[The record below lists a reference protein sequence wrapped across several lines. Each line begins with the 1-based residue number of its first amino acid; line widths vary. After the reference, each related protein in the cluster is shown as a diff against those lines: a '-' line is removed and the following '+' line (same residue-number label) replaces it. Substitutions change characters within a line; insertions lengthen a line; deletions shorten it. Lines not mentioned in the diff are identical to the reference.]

1 MDSYGINESISQS
14 NAMTRDLMNYN
25 DEVRARKSSLITQ
38 GKALK
43 SAAQT
48 QAEQD
53 EAAVQ
58 GANQTNLVK
67 SGITGYLAEGKLEG
81 LSTLPGLRQNISTY
95 EKMGVDGK
103 AVTTAIPEGE
113 TFLESQARVLR
124 NRNPL
129 ASTLLDYKQGK
140 VKIKLGGGSVKAGS
154 ELVNDEATVTRAVEN
169 PVSRVLGVGQGSEA
183 RGFTQRVTKVP
194 GAFGDAADVPDLLRT
209 PSQLATPPPSR
220 GSVGF
225 RGDPAPPPSRGT
237 PGFRGDLSESA
248 PPSRGEAIPSE
259 REFAARRGRRA
270 AAAELRQ
277 GRTGSA
283 KLGADRARPPTSRPP
298 AERAMESN
306 GRAGGGSSQAIEDAR
321 SGVGSGRSLTAE
333 TGQAVSTA
341 EAGEEAVSIGAKAVG
356 KSLMTTGIKVAGNL
370 QGGADIVDIIGHG
383 FHNENSIENW
393 GEGFTAFGTLAE
405 TAGLAMPVFEGIG
418 AVSGVIGSVLTAI
431 GENKEKKD
439 DKLKNTLTN
448 QNNMDANKTNIDNQ
462 KTIVGTSFQTTGQI
476 ANQSQHI
483 TNLGGVGTF

>member
-220 GSVGF
+220 GSAGF
-225 RGDPAPPPSRGT
+225 HGDPAPPPSRGSA
-237 PGFRGDLSESA
+237 GFR
-248 PPSRGEAIPSE
+248 
-259 REFAARRGRRA
+259 
-270 AAAELRQ
+270 

-283 KLGADRARPPTSRPP
+283 KLGSDRARPPTSRPP

-306 GRAGGGSSQAIEDAR
+306 GRLGGGSSQAIEDAR

-418 AVSGVIGSVLTAI
+418 AVAGVIGSVLTAV

>member
-225 RGDPAPPPSRGT
+225 RGDPAPPPSRGSA
-237 PGFRGDLSESA
+237 GFR
-248 PPSRGEAIPSE
+248 
-259 REFAARRGRRA
+259 
-270 AAAELRQ
+270 

-283 KLGADRARPPTSRPP
+283 KLGSDRARPPTSRPP

-306 GRAGGGSSQAIEDAR
+306 GRLGGGSSQAIEDAR

-418 AVSGVIGSVLTAI
+418 AVAGVIGSVLTAV

>member
-183 RGFTQRVTKVP
+183 RGFTQRVRKVP

-237 PGFRGDLSESA
+237 AGFR
-248 PPSRGEAIPSE
+248 
-259 REFAARRGRRA
+259 
-270 AAAELRQ
+270 

-283 KLGADRARPPTSRPP
+283 KLGSDRARPPTSRPP

-306 GRAGGGSSQAIEDAR
+306 GRLGGGSSQAIEDAR

-418 AVSGVIGSVLTAI
+418 AVAGVIGSVLTAV

>member
-220 GSVGF
+220 GSAGF
-225 RGDPAPPPSRGT
+225 RGDPAPPPSRGSA
-237 PGFRGDLSESA
+237 GFR
-248 PPSRGEAIPSE
+248 
-259 REFAARRGRRA
+259 
-270 AAAELRQ
+270 

-283 KLGADRARPPTSRPP
+283 KLGSDRARPPTSRPP

-306 GRAGGGSSQAIEDAR
+306 GRLGGGSSQAIEDAR

-418 AVSGVIGSVLTAI
+418 AVAGVIGSVLTAV